1 MEINEPYL
9 LLEIDDKKFIFL
21 IVKYTEDLNY
31 KILDTLKVESSGV
44 KNGKIIDAE
53 ISSKIIKENLNT
65 IEKKNDFIFKTIT
78 IINNQKNFD
87 CVNISGFKKLSGSQV
102 SEEDI
107 SFILNDIKTL
117 IVDNYSEKILIHLFN
132 SNFILDNNNSSNL
145 PIGLHGEFYCHHL
158 TFFLLPKNDV
168 KNIKLVL
175 NKCDL
180 EVERIILKPFTDGI
194 KKINSMDKIKN
205 FTLINIG
212 NTHSSISIFE
222 KSSLLYSQTFSFGT
236 DILLKDVE
244 KICSLEFIEVRKIFD
259 EVCFDDLSNKNDNDF
274 LDKKFFTSSK
284 YRKISLTHLFDIIK
298 ARLNEITDLIYS
310 NNINLKYLRK
320 DNKSVF
326 LSIEDPVIIKN
337 LSVSFKKKLTSDNIK
352 ILEDSTQFD
361 ESNSCIASAELVGR
375 GWEKEAIPIIHAK
388 KSVIS
393 RIFSALFS

>member
-1 MEINEPYL
+1 MKINEPYL

-65 IEKKNDFIFKTIT
+65 IEKKNNFIFKSIT

-107 SFILNDIKTL
+107 SFILNNIKTL

-180 EVERIILKPFTDGI
+180 EVERIILKPFTEGI
-194 KKINSMDKIKN
+194 TENR
-205 FTLINIG
+205 
-212 NTHSSISIFE
+212 
-222 KSSLLYSQTFSFGT
+222 FG
-236 DILLKDVE
+236 LK
-244 KICSLEFIEVRKIFD
+244 L
-259 EVCFDDLSNKNDNDF
+259 
-274 LDKKFFTSSK
+274 
-284 YRKISLTHLFDIIK
+284 
-298 ARLNEITDLIYS
+298 
-310 NNINLKYLRK
+310 
-320 DNKSVF
+320 
-326 LSIEDPVIIKN
+326 
-337 LSVSFKKKLTSDNIK
+337 
-352 ILEDSTQFD
+352 
-361 ESNSCIASAELVGR
+361 G
-375 GWEKEAIPIIHAK
+375 
-388 KSVIS
+388 
-393 RIFSALFS
+393 